1 MSVHLKAT
9 GLNNEDLDR
18 LQAEIDRVPAIYEAV
33 EEEYPGSNT
42 CPYIGYS
49 ISNQTSEFLCFIK
62 YYL

>member
-9 GLNNEDLDR
+9 GLSNEDLER

-49 ISNQTSEFLCFIK
+49 ICNQT
-62 YYL
+62 